1 MNYSLTVEYR
11 NVVESETTTM
21 LVFRTVCDENIK
33 VLVSKVLDTVIN

>member
-11 NVVESETTTM
+11 SVVESEATTM
-21 LVFRTVCDENIK
+21 LVFRTVSDENIE

>member
-11 NVVESETTTM
+11 SVVESEATTM
-21 LVFRTVCDENIK
+21 LVFRTVSDKNIK